1 MDMEDF
7 WKSLFGLEKIDR
19 IQRFIQIISL
29 LIHKKFQIGR
39 NLTFVYILQGNLF
52 NPEK

>member
-1 MDMEDF
+1 MDVGDF

-29 LIHKKFQIGR
+29 LFIR
-39 NLTFVYILQGNLF
+39 NFKLDET
-52 NPEK
+52 

>member
-1 MDMEDF
+1 MEDF